1 MVQEQTLFKIAYA
14 VIYAQF
20 AFIVLLF
27 SALSSEYQ
35 NNPYMQ
41 QWISNNAYP
50 VAYLLNGYLAA
61 MLIGVVFGGA
71 ILLVRDYWQ
80 NRKPMIESSRS
91 TTV

>member
-1 MVQEQTLFKIAYA
+1 MFRIAYV

-27 SALSSEYQ
+27 SALSSEYE

-41 QWISNNAYP
+41 QWISANAAP
-50 VAYLLNGYLAA
+50 IGYLLNGYLAA

-71 ILLVRDYWQ
+71 ILLVREYWQ
-80 NRKPMIESSRS
+80 NRGRALIEKM
-91 TTV
+91 